1 MNLKMNLND
10 EDPHEAIVF
19 LLKTWYLMKIL
30 RDTKVPIKLENRTK
44 GSKIRGSK
52 IEFKSPTCTFA

>member
-10 EDPHEAIVF
+10 EDPYEAIVF
-19 LLKTWYLMKIL
+19 LLKTQYLMKIL

-44 GSKIRGSK
+44 L
-52 IEFKSPTCTFA
+52 